1 MPRNLSAWIDL
12 TIHLIVMLALALVT
26 FCYNSFVGAAAILL
40 WAVLAAFAWERCRD
54 RERRFERYCM
64 GVIRNVNDVMN
75 YAVDRLPQA
84 ILLVNQEG
92 HLEWANHQLGDALG
106 SQPEQGTSVADFWPH
121 FNLESI
127 WGTEGEHRFSHEGHS
142 YRVYHRMISTSYQT
156 EPLIALY
163 VEDETEYAALEKR
176 FYGSRTALLY
186 IQVDN
191 YDEIM

>member
-121 FNLESI
+121 FN
-127 WGTEGEHRFSHEGHS
+127 GERRG
-142 YRVYHRMISTSYQT
+142 STASPT
-156 EPLIALY
+156 RDIPTVFI
-163 VEDETEYAALEKR
+163 
-176 FYGSRTALLY
+176 TA
-186 IQVDN
+186 
-191 YDEIM
+191 